1 MILQDPT
8 DFRGI
13 RFSKNPSVLNDV
25 NRYIVSDYGYV
36 EDRQLV
42 KLKPFSSDYLTLK
55 PIILY
60 GLTDS
65 EREVP
70 SFAHPLL
77 NLKNNWIALD
87 LRQTVSVDTQ
97 QMTTSVRNDSEYQ
110 FALQRFVLSGMWA
123 VGKYEALYGFH
134 FPHVVYG
141 DWLSSNITKKF
152 GLTMGDQIRLAVLSV
167 IYYANQ
173 FTTAFGQEDL
183 EKLKLRMKAEVYS
196 DQLIDEVYQAAG
208 KVDTL
213 DDFCAACYK
222 VTNNVRLKD
231 FDFST
236 LVSVVNNNWFGLNAS
251 EMTLIALAHPPTWI
265 AMVYSSLTQRSFRNS
280 YAAKTVENRNK
291 RGVGEEFLKE
301 LTFITT
307 SYKAD

>member
-13 RFSKNPSVLNDV
+13 RFSKNPVTV
-25 NRYIVSDYGYV
+25 NEVNKYIISDYGYL

-42 KLKPFSSDYLTLK
+42 KLKDFTSEHLKLK

-65 EREVP
+65 ERGVP
-70 SFAHPLL
+70 SFAHPLI
-77 NLKNNWIALD
+77 NMKNNWIALD
-87 LRQTVSVDTQ
+87 LRQVVSADTQ
-97 QMTTSVRNDSEYQ
+97 QMTASIRNDSEYQ
-110 FALQRFVLSGMWA
+110 FAVQRFVLSGMWT
-123 VGKYEALYGFH
+123 VGKYETLYGFH
-134 FPHVVYG
+134 LPHVIFG

-167 IYYANQ
+167 VYYANQ
-173 FTTAFGQEDL
+173 FTSVFGQEDL
-183 EKLKLRMKAEVYS
+183 EKMKLRMKAEVYS

-213 DDFCAACYK
+213 DDFCSACYK

-236 LVSVVNNNWFGLNAS
+236 LVSVVNNSWFGLNAG
-251 EMTLIALAHPPTWI
+251 EVTLIALAHPPTWI
-265 AMVYSSLTQRSFRNS
+265 AMVCSALTQRSFRNS
-280 YAAKTVENRNK
+280 YVSKTVENRNK
-291 RGVGEEFLKE
+291 RGVGDEFLKE

-307 SYKAD
+307 SYKVD